1 MSELVAII
9 GGTGLTALEGLEITH
24 RKMMYT
30 PYGEASSPITHGEYN
45 GNPVI
50 FLPRHGS
57 RHTIPPHK
65 INYRANIWSLKE
77 LGVKNIIAVAAVG
90 GINME
95 MKPKDLVIPHQL
107 IDYTWGR
114 KHTFFEDDNVQHID
128 FTDPYT
134 LELREKL
141 LSAAKDLDFPVHDKG
156 VYAATQGPRLETTAE
171 IDRLEKEG
179 CDLVGMTG
187 MPEAALARE
196 VEINYATCALVVNEA
211 AGRGP
216 EQITMEDI
224 ERNLEG
230 GIQRVRE
237 LLSKVLTLI

>member
-24 RKMMYT
+24 REMMYT
-30 PYGEASSPITHGEYN
+30 PYGEASSPITHGEYS
-45 GNPVI
+45 GKPVV

-65 INYRANIWSLKE
+65 INYRANIWSLQA

-90 GINME
+90 GIHRD

-107 IDYTWGR
+107 VDYTWGR
-114 KHTFFEDDNVQHID
+114 KHTFFEEDNVQHID

-134 LELREKL
+134 AVLRDKL
-141 LSAAKDLDFPVHDKG
+141 LMAAKEVDFTVHDKG

-171 IDRLEKEG
+171 IDRLEKDG

-196 VEINYATCALVVNEA
+196 AEINYATCALIVNEA
-211 AGRGP
+211 AGRGA

-224 ERNLEG
+224 ERNLQD
-230 GIQRVRE
+230 GIQRVRT

>member
-1 MSELVAII
+1 VE
-9 GGTGLTALEGLEITH
+9 
-24 RKMMYT
+24 
-30 PYGEASSPITHGEYN
+30 
-45 GNPVI
+45 
-50 FLPRHGS
+50 
-57 RHTIPPHK
+57 
-65 INYRANIWSLKE
+65 
-77 LGVKNIIAVAAVG
+77 NIIAVAAVG
-90 GINME
+90 GINMD

-134 LELREKL
+134 PALREKL
-141 LSAAKDLDFPVHDKG
+141 LTAAKDLGFPVHDKG

-171 IDRLEKEG
+171 IDRLEKDG

-196 VEINYATCALVVNEA
+196 VEINYAACALIVNEA

-237 LLSKVLTLI
+237 LLSKVLSLI